1 MSNKTLINSKK
12 QQFINFKEVY
22 NYRDLF
28 WTLSWKDY
36 RIRYAQTTLGF
47 LWAII
52 QPLITL
58 IILNLV
64 FGKFVGVKTDVP
76 HILFT
81 VAGTSLWSYFSYV
94 LTNSGSSIIN
104 NQNMVKKIY
113 FPRIIIPLS
122 KSIVG
127 FIDFGIAILILIILM
142 FYFKIT
148 PSENFIF
155 APFFIVFGILTALSI
170 GITLSAITIKHRD
183 FQHVVPFI
191 IQIGLYITPI
201 GYPAEFAI
209 NNLPKWAEKIYF
221 LNPMAGVIQGFRW
234 SIFGGLPPGEMTIIS
249 LLVTILF
256 LFFGL
261 RYFSKIDGEI
271 ADFV

>member
-1 MSNKTLINSKK
+1 MEEKIVITSKRK
-12 QQFINFKEVY
+12 FIYNFKELY
-22 NYRDLF
+22 KYRDLF
-28 WTLSWKDY
+28 WTLSWRDY

-47 LWAII
+47 LWAFI
-52 QPLITL
+52 QPIITL

-64 FGKFVGVKTDVP
+64 FGKFVGVKTKIP

-81 VAGTSLWSYFSYV
+81 VVGTSIWSYFSYV
-94 LTNSGSSIIN
+94 LINSGNSIIN

-127 FIDFGIAILILIILM
+127 FIDFGISLLILTVLM
-142 FYFKIT
+142 IYFGLT
-148 PSENFIF
+148 PSSNIIF
-155 APFFIVFGILTALSI
+155 SPFFILFGVITALSI
-170 GITLSAITIKHRD
+170 GITLSAITIKYRD
-183 FQHVVPFI
+183 LQHVVPFI

-201 GYPAEFAI
+201 GYPAEYAI
-209 NNLPKWAEKIYF
+209 NNLPKWAQGVYF

-234 SIFGGLPPGEMTIIS
+234 SIFGGTPPGELTIIS
-249 LLVTILF
+249 LIVTLLF

-271 ADFV
+271 ADYV